1 VEFSKS
7 GKTLYF
13 NGHALK
19 GNGHGV
25 CYDIKTREIYWISG
39 LKKNGQDRHWA
50 GNKNAMKCRDCF
62 VFYFY
67 LNTSYFYLMQKNH
80 LKSQFLLRDDIT
92 YLNFGSFGACPK
104 PVFGRYQQYQ
114 LELEQEPVQFI
125 TVDGLQYLK
134 QSREALGAYVNC
146 DPDDVVYVVNPS
158 YAVNIVAKSM
168 DLKEV
173 DEILTTNIEY
183 GACDRTWNFYCGKK
197 GAKYIRQ
204 PIRFPL
210 QSKEDF
216 IEQFFKGLTS
226 KTKLVFISHI
236 TSSTGIRLPVEEICA
251 IAKQKGLLAFVDGAH
266 APGQLP
272 LNLKTLQADFYTG
285 ACHKW
290 MLTPKGSS
298 FLYVKK
304 ELQEICDPLV
314 VSWGYKSAKPS
325 HSQFL
330 DYHQTQGTRDYSA
343 FLTIP
348 AAIDF
353 MEVNNWPE
361 VAAHCREITISNADR
376 FCDLLK
382 SEPICNSM
390 EDFIFQLYS
399 TRIKTSYPEQLHA
412 LLFDKY
418 KIEISVMPHEGEV
431 YLRYSI
437 QAFNSQEDLDK
448 LHDAIKDIIQT
459 TGLIEQ

>member
-1 VEFSKS
+1 
-7 GKTLYF
+7 
-13 NGHALK
+13 
-19 GNGHGV
+19 
-25 CYDIKTREIYWISG
+25 
-39 LKKNGQDRHWA
+39 
-50 GNKNAMKCRDCF
+50 
-62 VFYFY
+62 
-67 LNTSYFYLMQKNH
+67 
-80 LKSQFLLRDDIT
+80 
-92 YLNFGSFGACPK
+92 
-104 PVFGRYQQYQ
+104 

-125 TVDGLQYLK
+125 TVNGLQYLK
-134 QSREALGAYVNC
+134 QSREALGSYVNC
-146 DPDDVVYVVNPS
+146 DADDVVYVINPS

-168 DLKEV
+168 DLNEG

-183 GACDRTWNFYCGKK
+183 GACDRTWNYYCEQK
-197 GAKYIRQ
+197 GAKYVRQ
-204 PIRFPL
+204 PIRLPL

-251 IAKQKGLLAFVDGAH
+251 IAKQKELLTFVDGAH
-266 APGQLP
+266 APGQIP

-304 ELQEICDPLV
+304 ELQEMCDPLV
-314 VSWGYKSAKPS
+314 VSWGYKSSKPS

-348 AAIDF
+348 AAISF
-353 MEVNNWPE
+353 MKENNWPD
-361 VAAHCREITISNADR
+361 VAAQCREITISNAGR

-382 SEPICNSM
+382 SEPICNNM

-399 TRIKTSYPEQLHA
+399 TRIKTNYPEQLHA
-412 LLFDKY
+412 LLFEKY
-418 KIEISVMPHEGEV
+418 KIEIPVMPHEGEV

-437 QAFNSQEDLDK
+437 QAFNSQEDLDR
-448 LHDAIKDIIQT
+448 LYDSLEDIIKT
-459 TGLIEQ
+459 TGFIEQ